1 MRERKSDDSSWEE
14 TEERL
19 ELKRRSALRTLRD
32 SGGVEAILSLVPE
45 VRNTRMIGAVAS
57 CVLSTE
63 EVHST
68 VTEALQ
74 AGGDN
79 ERSPMRWF
87 IQGLLDE
94 IDDSDADALIR
105 IVQSSTFAS
114 EHPNWLSC
122 LLARFPPR
130 PGSLPRRRTIRSDGL
145 KLYWQHFDS
154 GHYIIP
160 SEPQGLAHHRTMFCA
175 TTTSS
180 TLGSSWKL

>member
-130 PGSLPRRRTIRSDGL
+130 PGASRADALSGDGL

-160 SEPQGLAHHRTMFCA
+160 SDRKDWLITGLCSVQRPRAA
-175 TTTSS
+175 L
-180 TLGSSWKL
+180 LGSSWKL